1 MIAPSYQLMRET
13 AYNNLS
19 GLSILS
25 DQSLGGAWADTTWV
39 WLFQF
44 LNEPYRSPRQR
55 ALSKARASPLNS
67 WNLKAAGVFFHRA
80 VSVDANLD
88 PLGRISAVLPKSL
101 VGRGPFGSFGSQ
113 D

>member
-1 MIAPSYQLMRET
+1 MWSAAMLLGLYRMIAPSYQLMRET

-44 LNEPYRSPRQR
+44 LNEPYRLLRPR

-67 WNLKAAGVFFHRA
+67 WNLKAVRHRTARLCENGLANEA
-80 VSVDANLD
+80 VS
-88 PLGRISAVLPKSL
+88 KKE
-101 VGRGPFGSFGSQ
+101 Q
-113 D
+113 